1 MGHRISLEAWLTG
14 NPELIAQYRH
24 MHATSVYGS
33 TSVKNLRF
41 LRPEIQILRP
51 RSILD
56 YGCGQSPLL
65 DQLELGYPVDL
76 VRYDPAI
83 PAYARKPD
91 KPADLLIN
99 VDVLEHI
106 EERDLDA
113 VLAEMASLC
122 RHAIIVIDTKPAAA
136 ILPDGR
142 NAHVTI
148 RPHVWW
154 RERLSRHFPA
164 LYPQATARRSR
175 AGFRTWPRTAA
186 QTLRYL
192 ALRAGE
198 NARHYVQRAALTN
211 RGHR

>member
-1 MGHRISLEAWLTG
+1 MSG

-24 MHATSVYGS
+24 MHATSVYGD

-56 YGCGQSPLL
+56 YGCGQSRLL
-65 DQLELGYPVDL
+65 NELALGYAVEL
-76 VRYDPAI
+76 IRYDPAI
-83 PAYARKPD
+83 PAYACKPAGH
-91 KPADLLIN
+91 ADLLIN

-106 EERDLDA
+106 EEGDLDD
-113 VLAEMASLC
+113 VMAEMASLC
-122 RHAIIVIDTKPAAA
+122 RHAILIIDTKPASA

-142 NAHVTI
+142 NAHVTV
-148 RPHVWW
+148 RPHAWW
-154 RERLSRHFPA
+154 RERLLRHFPA

-175 AGFRTWPRTAA
+175 AGFKTWQRTGP

-192 ALRAGE
+192 GLRAAE
-198 NARHYVQRAALTN
+198 NARHYAKRAAASLA
-211 RGHR
+211 GH